1 MLRHGIFTAQFFVRR
16 DACMAISWRRQAATT
31 WRQQAAGD
39 PRDEATRPATIGRE
53 ERMRD
58 VMDLCYRFVWSE
70 EGKMDNNASKTNG
83 SGRRHLALAA
93 AGMLPLA
100 SIISSAKAADST
112 AESTFDRVRRTKIL
126 RIAALP
132 GELPYFQ
139 KDLATGEWSGAC
151 IAMAK
156 DIAGVFDAKLDYLE
170 STYGNSVLDLQS
182 NKVDIAFALNATPQ
196 RALSITFTDPVITH
210 PFGCL
215 AKKGLEPKTWD
226 DLNKPELTIVFDIG
240 SLHDTAAHRYCP
252 KAHLVG
258 YKTRDECT
266 LALQSGRADAHI
278 QAALLGL
285 STVGKNP
292 ALGPFYLL
300 GNPIVALPSNIG
312 LQREPDTRF
321 KEVIN
326 AWIGMSRGTGQIRE
340 WLLEGVA
347 KFGVTREQIPAT
359 LTF

>member
-1 MLRHGIFTAQFFVRR
+1 MNQSLGPKGTSRR
-16 DACMAISWRRQAATT
+16 NM
-31 WRQQAAGD
+31 
-39 PRDEATRPATIGRE
+39 
-53 ERMRD
+53 
-58 VMDLCYRFVWSE
+58 
-70 EGKMDNNASKTNG
+70 
-83 SGRRHLALAA
+83 ALAA
-93 AGMLPLA
+93 GLLPLFG
-100 SIISSAKAADST
+100 IIGAARADN
-112 AESTFDRVRRTKIL
+112 APESTFERVRRTKIL
-126 RIAALP
+126 RIAVLP

-151 IAMAK
+151 ISMALDMAK
-156 DIAGVFDAKLDYLE
+156 VFDAKLEYLE

-182 NKVDIAFALNATPQ
+182 NKVDMAFALNPTPA
-196 RALSITFTDPVITH
+196 RALSITFTHPMITH

-215 AKKGLEPKTWD
+215 AKKGLQPKTWD

-240 SLHDTAAHRYCP
+240 SLHETAARRYCP
-252 KAHLVG
+252 KANLVG

-292 ALGPFYLL
+292 ALGPYYLL
-300 GNPIVALPSNIG
+300 TAPLVALPSCIG

-321 KEVIN
+321 KEVID
-326 AWIGMSRGTGQIRE
+326 AWLDMNRGTGQVRE

-347 KFGVTREQIPAT
+347 KFGVTRDQMPSN

>member
-1 MLRHGIFTAQFFVRR
+1 MGIIAS
-16 DACMAISWRRQAATT
+16 M
-31 WRQQAAGD
+31 
-39 PRDEATRPATIGRE
+39 PRA
-53 ERMRD
+53 
-58 VMDLCYRFVWSE
+58 
-70 EGKMDNNASKTNG
+70 
-83 SGRRHLALAA
+83 ALAQT
-93 AGMLPLA
+93 
-100 SIISSAKAADST
+100 S
-112 AESTFDRVRRTKIL
+112 AESTFDRVRRTKVL

-139 KDLATGEWSGAC
+139 KDLTTGAWSGAC
-151 IAMAK
+151 ISMAL
-156 DIAGVFDAKLDYLE
+156 DIAKVFDSQLAYVE

-182 NKVDIAFALNATPQ
+182 NKVDLAFALNPTPA
-196 RALSITFTDPVITH
+196 RALSISFTQPMIIH

-215 AKKGLEPKTWD
+215 AKHGLAPKTWD

-240 SLHDTAAHRYCP
+240 SLHETAARRYCP
-252 KAHLVG
+252 KANLVG
-258 YKTRDECT
+258 FKTRDECT

-292 ALGPFYLL
+292 SLGPYYLL
-300 GNPIVALPSNIG
+300 TDPTVALPSCLG

-326 AWIGMSRGTGQIRE
+326 AWLDMSRGTGQLRE
-340 WLLEGVA
+340 WMLDGLA
-347 KFGVTREQIPAT
+347 KFGVTRDQVPAT